1 MKLTLKAYAKLNLLL
16 DIVGI
21 LPNGYHSLCMIMQ
34 SVDLHDTV
42 TVEEIDS
49 EGIVITSSDNAV
61 PTDSRNTVWKAV
73 VAFEKNTGKKC
84 GVRIHIDKRIP
95 SPAGLAGG
103 SADAAAV
110 LYALNVIY
118 GTDLSQ
124 EELCRIGAA
133 VGADV
138 PFCIVG
144 GTKLALNIGDVLS
157 PLPSLED
164 CHIVVAVP
172 DTPVYTKEAY
182 SAFDSACDE
191 ISHPELLN
199 LIYNASK
206 GDYENVYKNTAN
218 VFEQIIEVPD
228 RVPIKASMRKNE
240 CDLTLMSGSGPS
252 VFGIFKKSANA
263 LRCASELS
271 SSIAAVCVCKPV
283 DKGIET
289 VKE

>member
-1 MKLTLKAYAKLNLLL
+1 MKLTVKAYAKLNLLL

-21 LPNGYHSLCMIMQ
+21 LPNGYHSLYMIMQ

-42 TVEEIDS
+42 TVEETDS
-49 EGIVITSSDNAV
+49 KGIVITSSDQNV
-61 PTDSRNTVWKAV
+61 PTDARNTVWKAV
-73 VAFEKNTGKKC
+73 LAFENETGIKC
-84 GVRIHIDKRIP
+84 GVKIHIEKRIP

-110 LYALNVIY
+110 LYALNIIFNAN
-118 GTDLSQ
+118 LSQ
-124 EELCRIGAA
+124 QDLCRVGAK

-157 PLPSLED
+157 PLPDIGD
-164 CHIVVAVP
+164 CHIVIGIP
-172 DTPVYTKEAY
+172 NTPVYTKEAY
-182 SAFDSACDE
+182 KSFDMLHNE
-191 ISHPELLN
+191 ISHPDVLSLLYDAAN
-199 LIYNASK
+199 

-228 RVPIKASMRKNE
+228 RVPIKSIMRKNE
-240 CDLTLMSGSGPS
+240 CELTLMSGSGPS
-252 VFGIFKKSANA
+252 VFGIFKKATDALHCAN
-263 LRCASELS
+263 ELLP
-271 SSIAAVCVCKPV
+271 IIDNVFVCRPV
-283 DKGIET
+283 GKGIEI